1 MFFKF
6 NKPYPLRLRW
16 PPDDLSP
23 YKISKASYTSVTW
36 LLGFL
41 ALAIAPI
48 LQAQTVLTVRDAE
61 YRSRWA
67 GKQEDR
73 IVTPQYFAPGG
84 GLDEEAEGASSTEE
98 PAEPSLVESMDRMAE
113 NVKRGLRFG
122 PLDFQLGLSNG
133 WEYSSQNSAG
143 SSNDFADNNSFFAA
157 PTIGI
162 TYEREIGVWTVNAR
176 FGTGYRY
183 YFNQDYTAAGTGAQ
197 RNPLALTG
205 GIDIGYNTSRLS
217 VNLSGSASSGSGY
230 DITSG
235 SNSWQT
241 SGSSSLSLR
250 YIITEEFSTGAAA
263 SVTYSNT
270 ADTQAAQGEPP
281 QEDSYSTNLGAS
293 IFADYLL
300 TPKTNLRF
308 TLSAGQDAQA
318 FVGASTEGRLY
329 YDALLTL
336 TYQLAPKFSI
346 DAGGGVGYVVDE
358 NIPDGKYAGLRPV
371 YTGAIN
377 YTPTEKTYFK
387 ASISMMGADIMPN
400 FSLIAGWNAREKT
413 RLSMSVYQNQ
423 GFSSLSPDQYNVTR
437 GILGT
442 VSQRLI
448 KGIDL
453 SLSAGYEQSIYEG
466 LSGAENAPAAVEGPA
481 DYWLANASL
490 FWRFREWLAWQ
501 NTFMV
506 STGQGDSTELQT
518 RFSSSLNMN
527 F

>member
-1 MFFKF
+1 
-6 NKPYPLRLRW
+6 
-16 PPDDLSP
+16 
-23 YKISKASYTSVTW
+23 
-36 LLGFL
+36 
-41 ALAIAPI
+41 
-48 LQAQTVLTVRDAE
+48 
-61 YRSRWA
+61 
-67 GKQEDR
+67 
-73 IVTPQYFAPGG
+73 
-84 GLDEEAEGASSTEE
+84 
-98 PAEPSLVESMDRMAE
+98 
-113 NVKRGLRFG
+113 
-122 PLDFQLGLSNG
+122 
-133 WEYSSQNSAG
+133 
-143 SSNDFADNNSFFAA
+143 
-157 PTIGI
+157 
-162 TYEREIGVWTVNAR
+162 
-176 FGTGYRY
+176 
-183 YFNQDYTAAGTGAQ
+183 
-197 RNPLALTG
+197 
-205 GIDIGYNTSRLS
+205 
-217 VNLSGSASSGSGY
+217 
-230 DITSG
+230 
-235 SNSWQT
+235 
-241 SGSSSLSLR
+241 LR

-270 ADTQAAQGEPP
+270 ADTQAAEGEPP

-336 TYQLAPKFSI
+336 TYQLAPKFSV

-387 ASISMMGADIMPN
+387 ASISMQGADIMPN

-506 STGQGDSTELQT
+506 STGQGDSDELQT

>member
-1 MFFKF
+1 MA
-6 NKPYPLRLRW
+6 PQSLRTSSRSDLRKYSVAVFASMAVFT
-16 PPDDLSP
+16 LS
-23 YKISKASYTSVTW
+23 AQAT
-36 LLGFL
+36 
-41 ALAIAPI
+41 
-48 LQAQTVLTVRDAE
+48 AQTVLTVRDAE

-73 IVTPQYFAPGG
+73 LATPQYFAPGG
-84 GLDEEAEGASSTEE
+84 GLDEDAEGQPIAPEDE
-98 PAEPSLVESMDRMAE
+98 AGPNFVQNMDRMAE

-122 PLDFQLGLSNG
+122 PLDFQLGLMTG
-133 WEYSSQNSAG
+133 WEYSSQNSLG
-143 SSNDFADNNSFFAA
+143 DSNDFADNNSFFAA

-235 SNSWQT
+235 SNSWQ
-241 SGSSSLSLR
+241 SSASSALSLR

-263 SVTYSNT
+263 SITYSNT
-270 ADTQAAQGEPP
+270 ADAQAAEGEPP
-281 QEDSYSTNLGAS
+281 QQDSYSTNLGAS
-293 IFADYLL
+293 VFADYLL

-358 NIPDGKYAGLRPV
+358 NITDGKYAGLRPV

-387 ASISMMGADIMPN
+387 ASISMQGADIMPN
-400 FSLIAGWNAREKT
+400 YSLVAGWNAREKT
-413 RLSMSVYQNQ
+413 RLSMSIYQNQ

-453 SLSAGYEQSIYEG
+453 SLSAGYEQSLYVG
-466 LSGAENAPAAVEGPA
+466 LDGAKDAPAAVEGPTE
-481 DYWLANASL
+481 YWLTNASL
-490 FWRFREWLAWQ
+490 YWRFREWIAWQ
-501 NTFMV
+501 NAFMV
-506 STGQGDSTELQT
+506 SSGQGDSNQLQT
-518 RFSSSLNMN
+518 RFTSSLNLS

>member
-1 MFFKF
+1 MA
-6 NKPYPLRLRW
+6 PPTLRTHHRSDLRKYGIAVVACMAVFT
-16 PPDDLSP
+16 LS
-23 YKISKASYTSVTW
+23 AQAT
-36 LLGFL
+36 
-41 ALAIAPI
+41 
-48 LQAQTVLTVRDAE
+48 AQTVPTVRDAE

-73 IVTPQYFAPGG
+73 LVTPQYFAPGG
-84 GLDEEAEGASSTEE
+84 GLDDEAEAKETPLQDDTG
-98 PAEPSLVESMDRMAE
+98 PSFVEGMDRMAE

-122 PLDFQLGLSNG
+122 PLDFQLGLSTG
-133 WEYSSQNSAG
+133 WEYSSQNSVG
-143 SSNDFADNNSFFAA
+143 QSNDFADNNSFFAA

-183 YFNQDYTAAGTGAQ
+183 YFNQDYTAAGTGSQ

-217 VNLSGSASSGSGY
+217 MNLSGTASSGNGY

-235 SNSWQT
+235 STSLQT
-241 SGSSSLSLR
+241 SASSSLSLR

-263 SVTYSNT
+263 TVTYSNT
-270 ADTQAAQGEPP
+270 ADTQSAEGAPP
-281 QEDSYSTNLGAS
+281 QQDSYSINLGAS
-293 IFADYLL
+293 VFADYLL

-318 FVGASTEGRLY
+318 FVGAANQGRIY
-329 YDALLTL
+329 YDSMLTL

-358 NIPDGKYAGLRPV
+358 NITDGKYAGFRPV
-371 YTGAIN
+371 YTGGIN

-387 ASISMMGADIMPN
+387 ASISMQGADIRPN

-413 RLSMSVYQNQ
+413 RLSLSIYQNQ
-423 GFSSLSPDQYNVTR
+423 GFSSMSPDQYNITR

-442 VSQRLI
+442 VSQRLF

-453 SLSAGYEQSIYEG
+453 SLSAGYEQSLYVG
-466 LSGAENAPAAVEGPA
+466 LDGAKNAPAAIEGPA
-481 DYWLANASL
+481 DYWLTNASL
-490 FWRFREWLAWQ
+490 YWRFREWLAWQ
-501 NTFMV
+501 NAFLV
-506 STGQGDSTELQT
+506 STGQGENNQLQT
-518 RFSSSLNMN
+518 RFTSSLNLS

>member
-1 MFFKF
+1 M
-6 NKPYPLRLRW
+6 
-16 PPDDLSP
+16 
-23 YKISKASYTSVTW
+23 
-36 LLGFL
+36 
-41 ALAIAPI
+41 
-48 LQAQTVLTVRDAE
+48 
-61 YRSRWA
+61 
-67 GKQEDR
+67 
-73 IVTPQYFAPGG
+73 
-84 GLDEEAEGASSTEE
+84 
-98 PAEPSLVESMDRMAE
+98 
-113 NVKRGLRFG
+113 
-122 PLDFQLGLSNG
+122 
-133 WEYSSQNSAG
+133 
-143 SSNDFADNNSFFAA
+143 
-157 PTIGI
+157 
-162 TYEREIGVWTVNAR
+162 
-176 FGTGYRY
+176 
-183 YFNQDYTAAGTGAQ
+183 
-197 RNPLALTG
+197 
-205 GIDIGYNTSRLS
+205 
-217 VNLSGSASSGSGY
+217 
-230 DITSG
+230 
-235 SNSWQT
+235 
-241 SGSSSLSLR
+241 R

-263 SVTYSNT
+263 SVSYSNT
-270 ADTQAAQGEPP
+270 ADAQAAEGEPA
-281 QEDSYSTNLGAS
+281 QEDSYSLDLGAS
-293 IFADYLL
+293 VFADYLL

-308 TLSAGQDAQA
+308 TLSAGQDSQA
-318 FVGASTEGRLY
+318 FVGTSTEGRLY

-387 ASISMMGADIMPN
+387 ASISMQGADIMPN

-490 FWRFREWLAWQ
+490 YWRFREWLAWQ

-506 STGQGDSTELQT
+506 STGQGDSDELQT

>member
-1 MFFKF
+1 MALA
-6 NKPYPLRLRW
+6 PLRTNFHSDIRKYSAVFCACMVVTT
-16 PPDDLSP
+16 LS
-23 YKISKASYTSVTW
+23 AQATS
-36 LLGFL
+36 
-41 ALAIAPI
+41 
-48 LQAQTVLTVRDAE
+48 QSVLTVRDAE

-67 GKQEDR
+67 GKQEDKLG
-73 IVTPQYFAPGG
+73 IPQYFAPGG
-84 GLDEEAEGASSTEE
+84 GLDEEADGASSTEE
-98 PAEPSLVESMDRMAE
+98 PTDSDLIRSMDRMAE

-122 PLDFQLGLSNG
+122 PLDFQLGLTNG
-133 WEYSSQNSAG
+133 WEYSSQNSAV

-162 TYEREIGVWTVNAR
+162 TYDREIGVWTVNAR

-205 GIDIGYNTSRLS
+205 SIDIGYNTSRLS

-235 SNSWQT
+235 STIWQT
-241 SGSSSLSLR
+241 TGSSALSLR
-250 YIITEEFSTGAAA
+250 YIITEEFSTGAAT
-263 SVTYSNT
+263 SVTYSNS
-270 ADTQAAQGEPP
+270 ADAQAAEGESA
-281 QEDSYSTNLGAS
+281 QQDSLSLNLGVSA
-293 IFADYLL
+293 FADYLL

-308 TLSAGQDAQA
+308 TVSAGQDSQA
-318 FVGASTEGRLY
+318 FVGNSAEGRLY
-329 YDALLTL
+329 TDTMLTL

-358 NIPDGKYAGLRPV
+358 NITDGKYAGLRPV
-371 YTGAIN
+371 YSGAIN

-387 ASISMMGADIMPN
+387 ASISMQGSNIMPN
-400 FSLIAGWNAREKT
+400 FSVVAGWNAREKT
-413 RLSMSVYQNQ
+413 RLSTSLYQNQ
-423 GFSSLSPDQYNVTR
+423 GFSSLSPDQYSVTR

-453 SLSAGYEQSIYEG
+453 SLSAGYEQSSSEG
-466 LSGAENAPAAVEGPA
+466 LDGSETAPAAVEGPK
-481 DYWLANASL
+481 DYWLMNASL
-490 FWRFREWLAWQ
+490 FWRLREWLAWQ
-501 NTFMV
+501 NTFML
-506 STGQGDSTELQT
+506 STGQGDSKKPQT
-518 RFSSSLNMN
+518 RFSSSLNLN

>member
-1 MFFKF
+1 
-6 NKPYPLRLRW
+6 
-16 PPDDLSP
+16 
-23 YKISKASYTSVTW
+23 
-36 LLGFL
+36 
-41 ALAIAPI
+41 
-48 LQAQTVLTVRDAE
+48 
-61 YRSRWA
+61 
-67 GKQEDR
+67 
-73 IVTPQYFAPGG
+73 
-84 GLDEEAEGASSTEE
+84 
-98 PAEPSLVESMDRMAE
+98 
-113 NVKRGLRFG
+113 
-122 PLDFQLGLSNG
+122 
-133 WEYSSQNSAG
+133 
-143 SSNDFADNNSFFAA
+143 
-157 PTIGI
+157 
-162 TYEREIGVWTVNAR
+162 
-176 FGTGYRY
+176 
-183 YFNQDYTAAGTGAQ
+183 
-197 RNPLALTG
+197 
-205 GIDIGYNTSRLS
+205 
-217 VNLSGSASSGSGY
+217 
-230 DITSG
+230 
-235 SNSWQT
+235 
-241 SGSSSLSLR
+241 LR

-270 ADTQAAQGEPP
+270 ADTQAAEGEPP

-336 TYQLAPKFSI
+336 TYQLAPKFSV

-387 ASISMMGADIMPN
+387 ASISMQGADIMPN

-506 STGQGDSTELQT
+506 STGQGDSDELQT
-518 RFSSSLNMN
+518 RFSSSLNLN

>member
-1 MFFKF
+1 MA
-6 NKPYPLRLRW
+6 PQSLRTNSHSDLRKCSFAVFACMAVFT
-16 PPDDLSP
+16 LS
-23 YKISKASYTSVTW
+23 AQAT
-36 LLGFL
+36 
-41 ALAIAPI
+41 
-48 LQAQTVLTVRDAE
+48 AQTVLTVRDAE

-73 IVTPQYFAPGG
+73 LVTPQYFAPGG
-84 GLDEEAEGASSTEE
+84 GLDDDAEGQPESAEEEAG
-98 PAEPSLVESMDRMAE
+98 PSFVENMDRMAE

-122 PLDFQLGLSNG
+122 PLDFQLGLATG
-133 WEYSSQNSAG
+133 WEYSSQNSVG
-143 SSNDFADNNSFFAA
+143 ESNDFADNNSFFAA
-157 PTIGI
+157 PTVGI
-162 TYEREIGVWTVNAR
+162 TYEREIGVWSVNAR
-176 FGTGYRY
+176 FGSGYRY
-183 YFNQDYTAAGTGAQ
+183 YFNQDYTAAGTGVQ

-230 DITSG
+230 DITTG
-235 SNSWQT
+235 SNSWET
-241 SGSSSLSLR
+241 SAASALSLR
-250 YIITEEFSTGAAA
+250 YIITEEFSAGAAA
-263 SVTYSNT
+263 SINYSSN
-270 ADTQAAQGEPP
+270 ADAQAAEGEPA
-281 QEDSYSTNLGAS
+281 QEDSYSINFGAS
-293 IFADYLL
+293 VFADYLL

-308 TLSAGQDAQA
+308 SLSAGQDSQA
-318 FVGASTEGRLY
+318 FAGASTEGRLY
-329 YDALLTL
+329 YDAMLTL

-346 DAGGGVGYVVDE
+346 DAGGGIGYVVDE
-358 NIPDGKYAGLRPV
+358 NIPDGKYAGLRPL

-400 FSLIAGWNAREKT
+400 FSLVAGWNAREKT

-442 VSQRLI
+442 VSQRLF

-466 LSGAENAPAAVEGPA
+466 LDGAKNAPAAVEGPS
-481 DYWLANASL
+481 DYWLTNASL
-490 FWRFREWLAWQ
+490 YWRFREWLAWQ
-501 NTFMV
+501 NSFML
-506 STGQGDSTELQT
+506 STGQGNSNQLQT
-518 RFSSSLNMN
+518 RFTSSLNLS

>member
-1 MFFKF
+1 MAIFT
-6 NKPYPLRLRW
+6 
-16 PPDDLSP
+16 LS
-23 YKISKASYTSVTW
+23 AQAT
-36 LLGFL
+36 
-41 ALAIAPI
+41 
-48 LQAQTVLTVRDAE
+48 AQTVLTVRDAE

-84 GLDEEAEGASSTEE
+84 GLDEESAGASSTEE
-98 PAEPSLVESMDRMAE
+98 PTEPSLVESMDQMAE

-133 WEYSSQNSAG
+133 WEYSSQNSVG
-143 SSNDFADNNSFFAA
+143 GSNDFADNNSFFTA

-176 FGTGYRY
+176 FGGGYRY
-183 YFNQDYTAAGTGAQ
+183 YFNQDYTAAGTGVQ

-217 VNLSGSASSGSGY
+217 VNLSASASSGSGY
-230 DITSG
+230 DITTG

-241 SGSSSLSLR
+241 AASSALSLR

-263 SVTYSNT
+263 SISYSNT
-270 ADTQAAQGEPP
+270 ADAQAAEGEPA
-281 QEDSYSTNLGAS
+281 QENSYSLNFGAS
-293 IFADYLL
+293 AFADYLL

-308 TLSAGQDAQA
+308 SLSAGQDSQA
-318 FVGASTEGRLY
+318 FSGLSNEGRLY
-329 YDALLTL
+329 YDAMLTL
-336 TYQLAPKFSI
+336 TYQIAPKFSI
-346 DAGGGVGYVVDE
+346 DAGGGIGYVIDE
-358 NIPDGKYAGLRPV
+358 NIPDGKYAGLRPI

-387 ASISMMGADIMPN
+387 ASISMLGADIMPN
-400 FSLIAGWNAREKT
+400 FSLVAGWDAREKT

-466 LSGAENAPAAVEGPA
+466 LDGAENAPAAVEGPA
-481 DYWLANASL
+481 DYWLANASI

-501 NTFMV
+501 NTFML
-506 STGQGDSTELQT
+506 STGQGESNELQT
-518 RFSSSLNMN
+518 RFSSSLNLN